1 MRGRWIGC
9 MLIIVVLGSIPF
21 AIASQE
27 LIDGMESDV
36 IITSSLV
43 GTIIDHE
50 SMTVN
55 LNVDGEITLRVM
67 PDGYCDIDLC
77 FNYLSC
83 LEKESQNIPIVKK
96 VSILPDRKQIVT
108 LDISDYYEG
117 TFLSIRFLVNK
128 SLSLYVATEY
138 DEIQY
143 SSHVLIDSET
153 IGLIKIRSLIDSYV
167 QCKSSEIKNR
177 TIAEWFE
184 NENAPSTVPQVR
196 GLQESVS
203 EVSGPF
209 IPAGPPPREP
219 RIYFLNHFMTVV
231 ESDWILDIGQV
242 LIDNSWITHEITRRD
257 PTISQVKS
265 DLKFCSKKY
274 YYKPDWYSKTIGAYM
289 VNAHGGYVSTTQEI
303 YWSCNGADVFSSDIR
318 SCWISTD
325 TYYCRPD
332 SCIITLLSCDSLHY
346 TTMGDAFMDYN
357 ARAYVGGPGTVHG
370 NQNLFIEKFWG
381 INLAIGNTDIDYALA
396 HSAPTGYQF
405 DCYYSSCG
413 VRTLPY

>member
-1 MRGRWIGC
+1 
-9 MLIIVVLGSIPF
+9 MLIIVILGSIPF

-27 LIDGMESDV
+27 LGDGMESDV

-43 GTIIDHE
+43 GTSIDHE

-55 LNVDGEITLRVM
+55 LNVDGEITLRVKS
-67 PDGYCDIDLC
+67 DGYCDIHLC

-83 LEKESQNIPIVKK
+83 LEKESENVPIVKK

-117 TFLSIRFLVNK
+117 TFLSIRFLNNK

-143 SSHVLIDSET
+143 SAHVLIDSET
-153 IGLIKIRSLIDSYV
+153 IGLIEIRSLLDSYV
-167 QCKSSEIKNR
+167 QCKSNEIRNR

-196 GLQESVS
+196 GLQDSVS
-203 EVSGPF
+203 KVTGPF

-219 RIYFLNHFMTVV
+219 RIYFLNHFMTEA
-231 ESDWILDIGQV
+231 ESNWILDIGQV
-242 LIDNSWITHEITRRD
+242 LIANSWITHELTRRD

-289 VNAHGGYVSTTQEI
+289 VNAHGNYTGTQ
-303 YWSCNGADVFSSDIR
+303 DVFWRCFGGDVYASDIT

-325 TYYCRPD
+325 TYYCLPD
-332 SCIITLLSCDSLHY
+332 SCIITILSCYSLY
-346 TTMGDAFMDYN
+346 STSMGDAFMDYN
-357 ARAYVGGPGTVHG
+357 ARAYVGSPVTPGL
-370 NQNLFIEKFWG
+370 NQNLFIEQFWG
-381 INLAIGNTDIDYALA
+381 TNLAIGNTDIDYALA
-396 HSAPTGYQF
+396 HSWGGFEF
-405 DCYYSSCG
+405 DCYYTSCG
-413 VRTLPY
+413 VRTLPN